1 MTETVGILS
10 MRHFIFEC
18 LFLLFFAAHLLVILF
33 LTNPFR
39 IRDTKVPF
47 ILAGSL
53 DPDEFLTVLQSK
65 TLGLNLSPEQLEE
78 VRKLAD
84 KQGR

>member
-1 MTETVGILS
+1 LNVFSCSLQ
-10 MRHFIFEC
+10 
-18 LFLLFFAAHLLVILF
+18 LLLVIL
-33 LTNPFR
+33 L
-39 IRDTKVPF
+39 IYKSLIHIIISQDTKVPF